1 MQKRNEER
9 LAGSQLSL
17 DLIVEILKKL
27 PSKSLVRFR
36 CVSKEW
42 STIISSRRDFIEA
55 IVARSLLA
63 QQQQQ
68 QQPPLFVFHH
78 CVPEPFF
85 TLSSTFSESI
95 KEAVSVFA
103 SPGPGCTLFEYQYV
117 RGLICCYST
126 SYQLFTIYNPTTRQS
141 LRLPLIEDS
150 VTEFRR
156 YICHFGYDA
165 VMDQYKVM
173 SIVFDVREFSQTF
186 HVFTLGR
193 SQQSWRRIKGIDD
206 EKLLPSVDA
215 VCIHGTIYYGATR
228 ITKKANCAE
237 TDDSRRTFDRGETVL
252 LSFDI
257 RSERFYHVSTPEPM
271 LKASSC
277 TIASSRT
284 LLNHKGKLG
293 CIYSGR
299 YETCM
304 WVMESARKQEWSKI
318 TFDLPEHPL
327 GCLKGAFSG
336 FSGVTPAGEIFAT
349 QNTYFFR
356 EPLYVYYYDMNRNSF
371 RRVEIQGTRPEKV
384 TRKNRYAVTVL
395 AIHDHVEN
403 TMLLLL

>member
-1 MQKRNEER
+1 MEKRNEER
-9 LAGSQLSL
+9 WAASQLSL

-63 QQQQQ
+63 QQQK
-68 QQPPLFVFHH
+68 PPLFVFHH

-95 KEAVSVFA
+95 KDAVSIFA
-103 SPGPGCTLFEYQYV
+103 SPGCTFFEYQYV

-141 LRLPLIEDS
+141 LRLPVIEDP

-156 YICHFGYDA
+156 CVCHFGYDA

-173 SIVFDVREFSQTF
+173 SIVFDVREFTQTF

-206 EKLLPSVDA
+206 EKLLPSVDG

-228 ITKKANCAE
+228 ITKKGQLC
-237 TDDSRRTFDRGETVL
+237 
-252 LSFDI
+252 
-257 RSERFYHVSTPEPM
+257 
-271 LKASSC
+271 
-277 TIASSRT
+277 
-284 LLNHKGKLG
+284 LN
-293 CIYSGR
+293 
-299 YETCM
+299 
-304 WVMESARKQEWSKI
+304 
-318 TFDLPEHPL
+318 
-327 GCLKGAFSG
+327 
-336 FSGVTPAGEIFAT
+336 
-349 QNTYFFR
+349 
-356 EPLYVYYYDMNRNSF
+356 
-371 RRVEIQGTRPEKV
+371 
-384 TRKNRYAVTVL
+384 
-395 AIHDHVEN
+395 
-403 TMLLLL
+403 